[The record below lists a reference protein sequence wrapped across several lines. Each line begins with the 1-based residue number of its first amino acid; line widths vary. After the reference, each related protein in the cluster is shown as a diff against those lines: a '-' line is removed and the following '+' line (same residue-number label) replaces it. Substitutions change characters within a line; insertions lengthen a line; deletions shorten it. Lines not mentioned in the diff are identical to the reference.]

1 LSVAGTVSPRTGI
14 VIVAA
19 LCTGYVASQFYRSA
33 NAVIAPELMAELSI
47 SPESMGAI
55 TGVFFL
61 TFALMQVPTG
71 VLLDRFGPRIVMPAL
86 LMLAVAG
93 ALIFASGDSEGS
105 LAAGRG
111 LMGIGC
117 AAGLMGSMVVFARW
131 FPQDRFGTLAALIF
145 SVGGVGNLLAT
156 TPLAAASE
164 AIGWRGSFVGAAAI
178 TVGMAIL
185 LYAVIR
191 DAPPGHPALARA
203 PETARQVIAGLVR
216 VLREKRL
223 WYVSAMQFVGYPVLM
238 TIGALW
244 AGPYL
249 TEVHGLDAIA
259 RGNVLLAINVAIL
272 VGVMVM
278 GPLDRIFDTRK
289 WIVAAAA
296 AATMLILGLLTV
308 LPAPT
313 LWQATAL
320 LVLFGLVA
328 PYQMVLHAHARAIFP
343 EHLVGRGLTV
353 QNSVAIGAVFL
364 MQWISGIIIE
374 RFADAA
380 DPAFAYRLVFGFLG
394 AITLLALLVYLR
406 IEDAKPSGAGV
417 A

>member
-1 LSVAGTVSPRTGI
+1 MAETPSSRTGF

-61 TFALMQVPTG
+61 AFALMQVPTG
-71 VLLDRFGPRIVMPAL
+71 VLLDRFGPRRVMPAL

-93 ALIFASGDSEGS
+93 SLLFAASDGESG
-105 LAAGRG
+105 LAFGRG

-117 AAGLMGSMVVFARW
+117 ASGLMGSMVVFARW

-145 SVGGVGNLLAT
+145 SVGGLGNLLAT

-164 AIGWRGSFVGAAAI
+164 AIGWRGSFVGMAAI
-178 TVGMAIL
+178 TVGMAAL
-185 LYAVIR
+185 LIVVIR
-191 DAPPGHPALARA
+191 DAPPGHPALSRA
-203 PETARQVIAGLVR
+203 PESASQILAGLGQ

-238 TIGALW
+238 TIVALW

-249 TEVHGLDAIA
+249 TEVHGLDAIS
-259 RGNVLLAINVAIL
+259 RGNVLFAVNISIL
-272 VGVMVM
+272 VAVMAM

-289 WIVAAAA
+289 WIVVAAAL
-296 AATMLILGLLTV
+296 ATVLVLTLLAVIPHLPLWPAIGLLI
-308 LPAPT
+308 
-313 LWQATAL
+313 
-320 LVLFGLVA
+320 LFGLVG

-353 QNSVAIGAVFL
+353 QNTVAIGAVFL
-364 MQWISGIIIE
+364 MQWASGAIVE
-374 RFADAA
+374 RFADPA
-380 DPAFAYRLVFGFLG
+380 DPAYAYRIVFGFL
-394 AITLLALLVYLR
+394 AAATLAALLVYMR
-406 IEDAKPSGAGV
+406 IEDAKPSTADAG
-417 A
+417 

>member
-1 LSVAGTVSPRTGI
+1 MAETASPRTGLI
-14 VIVAA
+14 IVAA

-55 TGVFFL
+55 TGAFFL
-61 TFALMQVPTG
+61 AFALMQVPTG
-71 VLLDRFGPRIVMPAL
+71 ILLDRFGPRRVMPAL

-93 ALIFASGDSEGS
+93 SVFFAASDGEGG
-105 LAAGRG
+105 LAFGRG
-111 LMGIGC
+111 LMGVGC

-145 SVGGVGNLLAT
+145 SVGGLGNLLAT

-164 AIGWRGSFVGAAAI
+164 AIGWRGSFVGMAAI
-178 TVGMAIL
+178 TVGMAVL
-185 LYAVIR
+185 LFAVIR
-191 DAPPGHPALARA
+191 DAPPGHPALSRQ
-203 PETARQVIAGLVR
+203 PESASQILAGLGQ

-238 TIGALW
+238 TIAALW

-249 TEVHGLDAIA
+249 TEVYGLDAIA
-259 RGNVLLAINVAIL
+259 RGNVLLALNIAIL
-272 VGVMVM
+272 VAVMIM

-289 WIVAAAA
+289 WIVVVAAVATAA
-296 AATMLILGLLTV
+296 VLAVLAAFPELPLWVAVGLLI
-308 LPAPT
+308 
-313 LWQATAL
+313 
-320 LVLFGLVA
+320 LFGLVG

-353 QNSVAIGAVFL
+353 QNTVAIGAVFL
-364 MQWISGIIIE
+364 MQWASGAIVE
-374 RFADAA
+374 RFADAS
-380 DPAFAYRLVFGFLG
+380 DPAYAYRVVFAFL
-394 AITLLALLVYLR
+394 ATATVAALLVYMR
-406 IEDAKPSGAGV
+406 IEDARPSMAD
-417 A
+417 AN

>member
-1 LSVAGTVSPRTGI
+1 MAESPSSRTGI

-19 LCTGYVASQFYRSA
+19 LCIGYVASQFYRSA

-55 TGVFFL
+55 TGMFFL

-71 VLLDRFGPRIVMPAL
+71 LLLDRFGPRIVMPAL
-86 LMLAVAG
+86 LMIAVAG
-93 ALIFASGDSEGS
+93 SAIFAVGDSEGN
-105 LAAGRG
+105 LAFARG
-111 LMGIGC
+111 LMGVGC
-117 AAGLMGSMVVFARW
+117 ASGLMGAMVVFARW

-145 SVGGVGNLLAT
+145 SVGGLGNLMAT

-164 AIGWRGSFVGAAAI
+164 AIGWRGSFIGMAGI
-178 TVGMAIL
+178 TAGMAIL
-185 LYAVIR
+185 LYAIIR
-191 DAPPGHPALARA
+191 DAPPGHPALDRK
-203 PETARQVIAGLVR
+203 PETGRQVLAGLGQ
-216 VLREKRL
+216 VLCEKRL

-238 TIGALW
+238 TIAALW

-249 TEVHGLDAIA
+249 TEVHGLDAIG
-259 RGNVLLAINVAIL
+259 RGNVLLAVNIAIL
-272 VGVMVM
+272 VGVMAM

-296 AATMLILGLLTV
+296 VATILVLMLLTI
-308 LPAPT
+308 LPDPT
-313 LWQATAL
+313 LWQAITL
-320 LVLFGLVA
+320 LILFGLVG

-364 MQWISGIIIE
+364 FQWLSGVIVQS
-374 RFADAA
+374 FADSA
-380 DPAFAYRLVFGFLG
+380 DPAYAYRVVFGVL
-394 AITLLALLVYLR
+394 AAVTLAGLLVYLR
-406 IEDAKPSGAGV
+406 IEDAKPSMADAG
-417 A
+417 

>member
-1 LSVAGTVSPRTGI
+1 MAETALPRTGF

-61 TFALMQVPTG
+61 AFALMQVPTG
-71 VLLDRFGPRIVMPAL
+71 VLLDRFGPRRVMPAL
-86 LMLAVAG
+86 LMLAVGGSLLFA
-93 ALIFASGDSEGS
+93 ASGGESG
-105 LAAGRG
+105 LALARG
-111 LMGIGC
+111 LMGVGC

-145 SVGGVGNLLAT
+145 SVGGLGNLLAT

-164 AIGWRGSFVGAAAI
+164 AIGWRGSFVGMAAI
-178 TVGMAIL
+178 TVGMAVL
-185 LYAVIR
+185 LFAVIR
-191 DAPPGHPALARA
+191 DAPPGHPALSRT
-203 PETARQVIAGLVR
+203 PESASQILAGLGQ

-238 TIGALW
+238 TIVALW

-249 TEVHGLDAIA
+249 TEVHGLDAIS
-259 RGNVLLAINVAIL
+259 RGNVLLAVNIAIL
-272 VGVMVM
+272 VSVMVM

-289 WIVAAAA
+289 WIVVTAALATVLVLALLAVFPDLPLWAA
-296 AATMLILGLLTV
+296 IGLLI
-308 LPAPT
+308 
-313 LWQATAL
+313 
-320 LVLFGLVA
+320 LFGLVG

-353 QNSVAIGAVFL
+353 QNTVAIGAVFL
-364 MQWISGIIIE
+364 MQWASGAIVE
-374 RFADAA
+374 RFADVS
-380 DPAFAYRLVFGFLG
+380 DPAYAYRIVFGFL
-394 AITLLALLVYLR
+394 AAATLAALLVYMR
-406 IEDAKPSGAGV
+406 IEDAKPSMADAG
-417 A
+417 

>member
-1 LSVAGTVSPRTGI
+1 MADTASPRTGV

-61 TFALMQVPTG
+61 TFAVMQIPTG

-86 LMLAVAG
+86 LMLAA
-93 ALIFASGDSEGS
+93 AGS
-105 LAAGRG
+105 LVFAAGESEARMAFARG
-111 LMGIGC
+111 LMGVGC

-145 SVGGVGNLLAT
+145 SIGGLGNLLAT

-164 AIGWRGSFVGAAAI
+164 AIGWRGSFVGMAAI
-178 TVGMAIL
+178 TVGMAVL
-185 LYAVIR
+185 LFAVIR
-191 DAPPGHPALARA
+191 DAPPNHPALSRK
-203 PETARQVIAGLVR
+203 PETVRQIFAGLGQ
-216 VLREKRL
+216 VLKEKRL
-223 WYVSAMQFVGYPVLM
+223 WYISAMQFVGYPVLM
-238 TIGALW
+238 TIAALW

-249 TEVHGLDAIA
+249 TEAHGLDAIA

-272 VGVMVM
+272 VGVMAM

-289 WIVAAAA
+289 WIVVSAAVATILVLAVLAA
-296 AATMLILGLLTV
+296 
-308 LPAPT
+308 LPEPP
-313 LWQATAL
+313 LWQAIGL
-320 LVLFGLVA
+320 LILFGLVG

-353 QNSVAIGAVFL
+353 QNTVAIGAVFL
-364 MQWISGIIIE
+364 MQWASGAIVE
-374 RFADAA
+374 RFADAV
-380 DPAFAYRLVFGFLG
+380 DPAYAYRLVFGFL
-394 AITLLALLVYLR
+394 AAATLAALLVYLR
-406 IEDAKPSGAGV
+406 IEDAKPSMADAG
-417 A
+417 

>member
-1 LSVAGTVSPRTGI
+1 MAETASPRAGI
-14 VIVAA
+14 IIVAA

-33 NAVIAPELMAELSI
+33 NAVIASELMAELSI

-71 VLLDRFGPRIVMPAL
+71 VLLDRFGPRIVMPTM
-86 LMLAVAG
+86 LMIAVAG
-93 ALIFASGDSEGS
+93 SVIFAMSESEGA
-105 LAAGRG
+105 LAFARG
-111 LMGIGC
+111 LMGVGC

-131 FPQDRFGTLAALIF
+131 FPQNRFGTLAALIF
-145 SVGGVGNLLAT
+145 SVGGIGNLLAT
-156 TPLAAASE
+156 TPLAATSE
-164 AIGWRGSFVGAAAI
+164 AIGWRGSFVGMAAI
-178 TVGMAIL
+178 TVGMAAL

-191 DAPPGHPALARA
+191 DAPPGHPALARKR
-203 PETARQVIAGLVR
+203 ETAGQVIAGLGQ

-249 TEVHGLDAIA
+249 TDVHGLDAIS
-259 RGNVLLAINVAIL
+259 RGNVLLAINVAIIA
-272 VGVMVM
+272 GVMAM

-289 WIVAAAA
+289 WIVAV
-296 AATMLILGLLTV
+296 AATATAAILGLLTI
-308 LPAPT
+308 LPDPP
-313 LWQATAL
+313 LWQAVTL
-320 LVLFGLVA
+320 LILFGLVG

-343 EHLVGRGLTV
+343 EHLIGRGLTV
-353 QNSVAIGAVFL
+353 QNTVAIGAVFL
-364 MQWISGIIIE
+364 MQWLSGFIVE

-380 DPAFAYRLVFGFLG
+380 DPAFAYRVVFGFLG

-406 IEDAKPSGAGV
+406 IEDAKPSMAEAG
-417 A
+417 

>member
-1 LSVAGTVSPRTGI
+1 MSTTAFPRAGI

-93 ALIFASGDSEGS
+93 SILFAMSESEGS
-105 LAAGRG
+105 LAFARG
-111 LMGIGC
+111 LMGVGC

-131 FPQDRFGTLAALIF
+131 FPQDRFGMLAALIF

-164 AIGWRGSFVGAAAI
+164 AVGWRGSFVGMAAI

-191 DAPPGHPALARA
+191 DAPPGHPALGRK
-203 PETARQVIAGLVR
+203 PESARQVIAGLGQ

-238 TIGALW
+238 TIAALW

-249 TEVHGLDAIA
+249 TDVHGLDAIA
-259 RGNVLLAINVAIL
+259 RGNVLLAINVAII
-272 VGVMVM
+272 VGVMAM

-296 AATMLILGLLTV
+296 VATALILGLLTV
-308 LPAPT
+308 LPDPT
-313 LWQATAL
+313 LWQAIVL
-320 LVLFGLVA
+320 LILFGLVG
-328 PYQMVLHAHARAIFP
+328 PYQMILHAHARAIFP
-343 EHLVGRGLTV
+343 EQLVGRGLTV
-353 QNSVAIGAVFL
+353 QNTVAIGAVFL
-364 MQWISGIIIE
+364 MQWISGAIVE
-374 RFADAA
+374 EFADPA
-380 DPAFAYRLVFGFLG
+380 DPAFAYRVVFGFLST
-394 AITLLALLVYLR
+394 ITLLGLLVYLR
-406 IEDAKPSGAGV
+406 IEDAKPSVADAG
-417 A
+417 

>member
-1 LSVAGTVSPRTGI
+1 MADTVSPRAGI

-33 NAVIAPELMAELSI
+33 NAVIAPELMVELSI

-55 TGVFFL
+55 TGAFFL

-71 VLLDRFGPRIVMPAL
+71 VLLDRFGPRRVMPAL

-93 ALIFASGDSEGS
+93 SIIFAMSESEGG
-105 LAAGRG
+105 LAIARG
-111 LMGIGC
+111 LMGVGC

-156 TPLAAASE
+156 TPLAAASG
-164 AIGWRGSFVGAAAI
+164 AIGWRGSFAGMAAI

-185 LYAVIR
+185 LYMVIR
-191 DAPPGHPALARA
+191 DAPPGHPALGRK
-203 PETARQVIAGLVR
+203 PESARQVIAGLGS

-238 TIGALW
+238 TIAALW

-249 TEVHGLDAIA
+249 TDVHGLDAIA

-272 VGVMVM
+272 VGVMAM
-278 GPLDRIFDTRK
+278 GPLDRVFDTRK

-296 AATMLILGLLTV
+296 VATALILALLTV
-308 LPAPT
+308 LPDPA
-313 LWQATAL
+313 LWQAITL
-320 LVLFGLVA
+320 LVLFGLVG

-364 MQWISGIIIE
+364 MQWSSGIIVE

-380 DPAFAYRLVFGFLG
+380 DPAFAYRVVFGFLG
-394 AITLLALLVYLR
+394 VITMLGLLVYLR
-406 IEDAKPSGAGV
+406 IEDAKPSVADAG
-417 A
+417 

>member
-1 LSVAGTVSPRTGI
+1 MAETASPRAGI
-14 VIVAA
+14 IIVAA

-33 NAVIAPELMAELSI
+33 NAVIASELMAELSI

-71 VLLDRFGPRIVMPAL
+71 VLLDRFGPRIVMPAM

-93 ALIFASGDSEGS
+93 SVIFAMSESEGS
-105 LAAGRG
+105 LAFARG
-111 LMGIGC
+111 LMGVGC

-131 FPQDRFGTLAALIF
+131 FPQNRFGTLAALIF
-145 SVGGVGNLLAT
+145 SVGGIGNLLAT
-156 TPLAAASE
+156 TPLAATSE
-164 AIGWRGSFVGAAAI
+164 AIGWRGSFVGMAAI
-178 TVGMAIL
+178 TVGMAAL

-191 DAPPGHPALARA
+191 DAPPGHPALARKR
-203 PETARQVIAGLVR
+203 ETAGQVIAGLGQ

-249 TEVHGLDAIA
+249 TDVHGLDAIS
-259 RGNVLLAINVAIL
+259 RGNVLLAINVAIIA
-272 VGVMVM
+272 GVMAM

-289 WIVAAAA
+289 WIVAV
-296 AATMLILGLLTV
+296 AATATAAILGLLTI
-308 LPAPT
+308 LPDPP
-313 LWQATAL
+313 LWQAVTL
-320 LVLFGLVA
+320 LILFGLVG

-343 EHLVGRGLTV
+343 EHLIGRGLTV
-353 QNSVAIGAVFL
+353 QNTVAIGAVFL
-364 MQWISGIIIE
+364 MQWLSGFIVE

-380 DPAFAYRLVFGFLG
+380 DPAFAYRVVFGFLA

-406 IEDAKPSGAGV
+406 IEDAKPSMAEAG
-417 A
+417 

>member
-1 LSVAGTVSPRTGI
+1 MADAISPRAGI

-55 TGVFFL
+55 TGAFFL

-86 LMLAVAG
+86 LMLAVLG
-93 ALIFASGDSEGS
+93 ALIFSIGDSEGS
-105 LAAGRG
+105 LAVARG
-111 LMGIGC
+111 LMGVGC

-164 AIGWRGSFVGAAAI
+164 AIGWRGSFIGTAVI

-191 DAPPGHPALARA
+191 DAPPGHPALARK
-203 PETARQVIAGLVR
+203 PETARQVVAGLGQ

-223 WYVSAMQFVGYPVLM
+223 WYVSVMQFVGYPVLM

-272 VGVMVM
+272 VGVMAM

-296 AATMLILGLLTV
+296 VATIAILGLLTV
-308 LPAPT
+308 LPTPP

-320 LVLFGLVA
+320 LILFGLVA

-364 MQWISGIIIE
+364 MQWVSGIIIE
-374 RFADAA
+374 TFADAA
-380 DPAFAYRLVFGFLG
+380 DPGFAYRVVFGFLG
-394 AITLLALLVYLR
+394 AITLLALMVYLR
-406 IEDAKPSGAGV
+406 IEDAKPSMAD
-417 A
+417 AA

>member
-1 LSVAGTVSPRTGI
+1 MAETASPRAGI
-14 VIVAA
+14 IIVAA

-33 NAVIAPELMAELSI
+33 NAVIASELMAELSI

-71 VLLDRFGPRIVMPAL
+71 VLLDRFGPRIVMPAM

-93 ALIFASGDSEGS
+93 SVIFAMSESEGS
-105 LAAGRG
+105 LAFARG
-111 LMGIGC
+111 LMGVGC

-131 FPQDRFGTLAALIF
+131 FPQNRFGTLAALIF
-145 SVGGVGNLLAT
+145 SVGGIGNLLAT
-156 TPLAAASE
+156 TPLAATSE
-164 AIGWRGSFVGAAAI
+164 AIGWRGSFVGMAAI
-178 TVGMAIL
+178 TVGMAAL

-191 DAPPGHPALARA
+191 DAPPGHPALARKR
-203 PETARQVIAGLVR
+203 ETAGQVIAGLGQ

-249 TEVHGLDAIA
+249 TDVHGLDAIS
-259 RGNVLLAINVAIL
+259 RGNVLLAINVAIIA
-272 VGVMVM
+272 GVMAM

-289 WIVAAAA
+289 WIVAV
-296 AATMLILGLLTV
+296 AATATAAILGLLTI
-308 LPAPT
+308 LPDPP
-313 LWQATAL
+313 LWQAVTL
-320 LVLFGLVA
+320 LILFGLVG

-343 EHLVGRGLTV
+343 EHLIGRGLTV
-353 QNSVAIGAVFL
+353 QNTVAIGAVFL
-364 MQWISGIIIE
+364 MQWLSGFIVE

-380 DPAFAYRLVFGFLG
+380 DPAFAYRVVFGFLG

-406 IEDAKPSGAGV
+406 IEDAKPSMAEAG
-417 A
+417 